1 MPSSSQLSPKVLA
14 ITLARGGSKGV
25 PKKNIIDVNGQPLL
39 FYTIREALNSRLI
52 SNYIISTDCPEIQSV
67 AESLGASAPFLR
79 PDYLSIDTATSADA
93 LKHATLFAENLYQQ
107 KFDIVIELMA
117 TNPFKTAEHIDC
129 AITKLIETGAD
140 SVIGVCKL
148 EDHHPA
154 RIKKI
159 VDDKIVDFC
168 VPELSS
174 RRQDLKPDAFIRNGS
189 IYCIQRDLLVNDT
202 YRFGGNNSRPLVM
215 PDICSLNIDT
225 PVDLLC
231 VQSLA
236 PFYL

>member
-93 LKHATLFAENLYQQ
+93 LNMLHYSLKTISAE
-107 KFDIVIELMA
+107 V
-117 TNPFKTAEHIDC
+117 
-129 AITKLIETGAD
+129 
-140 SVIGVCKL
+140 
-148 EDHHPA
+148 
-154 RIKKI
+154 
-159 VDDKIVDFC
+159 
-168 VPELSS
+168 
-174 RRQDLKPDAFIRNGS
+174 
-189 IYCIQRDLLVNDT
+189 
-202 YRFGGNNSRPLVM
+202 
-215 PDICSLNIDT
+215 
-225 PVDLLC
+225 
-231 VQSLA
+231 
-236 PFYL
+236 